1 MPQASG
7 HNLIEGKRVVQDMLR
22 PLIGV
27 VITGQIPRIQ
37 IEHQPIRYRAALIPA
52 GAREIFAD
60 ISIRQHIIPFDNL
73 PAQTFRQFVPLHV
86 PGQHRR
92 GLQPAQGTEEAVGM
106 GPLKGTDVGAQ
117 TREHIQVFL
126 LAGGVIQPCKRFR
139 NPKVQRHR
147 RMGISKGQQLGGVGY
162 QIVPDIPGGF
172 QGAGVPRQLIS
183 PHHRPEQL
191 VRAGGWELLVP
202 LFPRRIAIPPIQ
214 AAGGFCAKNPFKKPG
229 KIRFDTIHA
238 LRLGQEAKALGVDAV
253 LTVTPYYNKTTQ
265 QGLLRHYLFLA
276 EGVELPMLLY
286 NVPSR
291 TGMSFRAETYAALAE
306 HPNIYGVKEASGDFG
321 LILRTRALC
330 PEDFAL
336 YSGNDDQIVPIL
348 ALGGLGVIST
358 AANVVPAE
366 LHALC
371 DSFFRGDLPEARAI
385 QQPLI
390 QALFLEVNPIPVK
403 AALAAMGR
411 MEETVRMPLTT
422 LGPAARRAL
431 EQAMDELS
439 LR

>member
-1 MPQASG
+1 MKTPIFKGSATALVTPFDRQGELDEPALLA
-7 HNLIEGKRVVQDMLR
+7 LIDWQLRCGTDALVVCATTGECATISDREWSRVVSLA
-22 PLIGV
+22 V
-27 VITGQIPRIQ
+27 
-37 IEHQPIRYRAALIPA
+37 ERAAGRVPVIA
-52 GAREIFAD
+52 G
-60 ISIRQHIIPFDNL
+60 
-73 PAQTFRQFVPLHV
+73 T
-86 PGQHRR
+86 G
-92 GLQPAQGTEEAVGM
+92 
-106 GPLKGTDVGAQ
+106 
-117 TREHIQVFL
+117 
-126 LAGGVIQPCKRFR
+126 R
-139 NPKVQRHR
+139 N
-147 RMGISKGQQLGGVGY
+147 
-162 QIVPDIPGGF
+162 
-172 QGAGVPRQLIS
+172 
-183 PHHRPEQL
+183 
-191 VRAGGWELLVP
+191 
-202 LFPRRIAIPPIQ
+202 
-214 AAGGFCAKNPFKKPG
+214 
-229 KIRFDTIHA
+229 DTIHA
-238 LRLGQEAKALGVDAV
+238 LRLGQEAKALGADAV

-385 QQPLI
+385 QLRLQPLI

>member
-1 MPQASG
+1 MKTPIFKGSAVALVTPFDRQGELDERALQS
-7 HNLIEGKRVVQDMLR
+7 LIDWQLSQGTDALVVCATTGECATLSDREWSRVVSLA
-22 PLIGV
+22 V
-27 VITGQIPRIQ
+27 
-37 IEHQPIRYRAALIPA
+37 ERAAGRVPVIA
-52 GAREIFAD
+52 G
-60 ISIRQHIIPFDNL
+60 
-73 PAQTFRQFVPLHV
+73 T
-86 PGQHRR
+86 G
-92 GLQPAQGTEEAVGM
+92 
-106 GPLKGTDVGAQ
+106 
-117 TREHIQVFL
+117 
-126 LAGGVIQPCKRFR
+126 R
-139 NPKVQRHR
+139 N
-147 RMGISKGQQLGGVGY
+147 
-162 QIVPDIPGGF
+162 
-172 QGAGVPRQLIS
+172 
-183 PHHRPEQL
+183 
-191 VRAGGWELLVP
+191 
-202 LFPRRIAIPPIQ
+202 
-214 AAGGFCAKNPFKKPG
+214 
-229 KIRFDTIHA
+229 DTIHA
-238 LRLGQEAKALGVDAV
+238 LRLGQEAKALGADAV

-385 QQPLI
+385 QLRLQPLI
-390 QALFLEVNPIPVK
+390 EALFLEVNPIPVK
-403 AALAAMGR
+403 AALAAIGR

>member
-1 MPQASG
+1 MKTPIFKGSATALVTPFDRQGELDEPALLA
-7 HNLIEGKRVVQDMLR
+7 LIDWQLRCGTDALVVCATTGECATLSDREWSRVVSLA
-22 PLIGV
+22 V
-27 VITGQIPRIQ
+27 
-37 IEHQPIRYRAALIPA
+37 ERAAGRVPVIA
-52 GAREIFAD
+52 G
-60 ISIRQHIIPFDNL
+60 
-73 PAQTFRQFVPLHV
+73 T
-86 PGQHRR
+86 G
-92 GLQPAQGTEEAVGM
+92 
-106 GPLKGTDVGAQ
+106 
-117 TREHIQVFL
+117 
-126 LAGGVIQPCKRFR
+126 R
-139 NPKVQRHR
+139 N
-147 RMGISKGQQLGGVGY
+147 
-162 QIVPDIPGGF
+162 
-172 QGAGVPRQLIS
+172 
-183 PHHRPEQL
+183 
-191 VRAGGWELLVP
+191 
-202 LFPRRIAIPPIQ
+202 
-214 AAGGFCAKNPFKKPG
+214 
-229 KIRFDTIHA
+229 DTIHA

-385 QQPLI
+385 QLRLQPLI

>member
-1 MPQASG
+1 MKTPIFKGSATALVTPFDRQGELDEPALLA
-7 HNLIEGKRVVQDMLR
+7 LIDWQLSQGTDALVVCATTGECATLSDREWSRVVSLA
-22 PLIGV
+22 V
-27 VITGQIPRIQ
+27 
-37 IEHQPIRYRAALIPA
+37 ERAAGRVPVIA
-52 GAREIFAD
+52 G
-60 ISIRQHIIPFDNL
+60 
-73 PAQTFRQFVPLHV
+73 T
-86 PGQHRR
+86 G
-92 GLQPAQGTEEAVGM
+92 
-106 GPLKGTDVGAQ
+106 
-117 TREHIQVFL
+117 
-126 LAGGVIQPCKRFR
+126 R
-139 NPKVQRHR
+139 N
-147 RMGISKGQQLGGVGY
+147 
-162 QIVPDIPGGF
+162 
-172 QGAGVPRQLIS
+172 
-183 PHHRPEQL
+183 
-191 VRAGGWELLVP
+191 
-202 LFPRRIAIPPIQ
+202 
-214 AAGGFCAKNPFKKPG
+214 
-229 KIRFDTIHA
+229 DTIHA
-238 LRLGQEAKALGVDAV
+238 LRLGQEAKALGADAV

-276 EGVELPMLLY
+276 DGVELPMLLY

-321 LILRTRALC
+321 LILKARALC

-385 QQPLI
+385 QLRLQPLI

>member
-1 MPQASG
+1 MKTPIFKGSAVALVTPFDRQGELDERALLA
-7 HNLIEGKRVVQDMLR
+7 LIDWQLRCGTDALVVCATTGECATLSDREWSRVVSLA
-22 PLIGV
+22 V
-27 VITGQIPRIQ
+27 
-37 IEHQPIRYRAALIPA
+37 ERAAGRVPVIA
-52 GAREIFAD
+52 G
-60 ISIRQHIIPFDNL
+60 
-73 PAQTFRQFVPLHV
+73 T
-86 PGQHRR
+86 G
-92 GLQPAQGTEEAVGM
+92 
-106 GPLKGTDVGAQ
+106 
-117 TREHIQVFL
+117 
-126 LAGGVIQPCKRFR
+126 R
-139 NPKVQRHR
+139 N
-147 RMGISKGQQLGGVGY
+147 
-162 QIVPDIPGGF
+162 
-172 QGAGVPRQLIS
+172 
-183 PHHRPEQL
+183 
-191 VRAGGWELLVP
+191 
-202 LFPRRIAIPPIQ
+202 
-214 AAGGFCAKNPFKKPG
+214 
-229 KIRFDTIHA
+229 DTIHA
-238 LRLGQEAKALGVDAV
+238 LRLGQEAKALGADAV

-385 QQPLI
+385 QLRLQPLI

>member
-1 MPQASG
+1 MKTPIFKGSATALVTPFDRQGELDEPALLA
-7 HNLIEGKRVVQDMLR
+7 LIDWQLRCGTDALVVCATTGECATLSDREWSRVVSLA
-22 PLIGV
+22 V
-27 VITGQIPRIQ
+27 
-37 IEHQPIRYRAALIPA
+37 ERAAGRVPVIA
-52 GAREIFAD
+52 G
-60 ISIRQHIIPFDNL
+60 
-73 PAQTFRQFVPLHV
+73 T
-86 PGQHRR
+86 G
-92 GLQPAQGTEEAVGM
+92 
-106 GPLKGTDVGAQ
+106 
-117 TREHIQVFL
+117 
-126 LAGGVIQPCKRFR
+126 R
-139 NPKVQRHR
+139 N
-147 RMGISKGQQLGGVGY
+147 
-162 QIVPDIPGGF
+162 
-172 QGAGVPRQLIS
+172 
-183 PHHRPEQL
+183 
-191 VRAGGWELLVP
+191 
-202 LFPRRIAIPPIQ
+202 
-214 AAGGFCAKNPFKKPG
+214 
-229 KIRFDTIHA
+229 DTIHA
-238 LRLGQEAKALGVDAV
+238 LRLGQEAKALGADAV

-385 QQPLI
+385 QLRLQPLI
-390 QALFLEVNPIPVK
+390 EALFLEVNPIPVK